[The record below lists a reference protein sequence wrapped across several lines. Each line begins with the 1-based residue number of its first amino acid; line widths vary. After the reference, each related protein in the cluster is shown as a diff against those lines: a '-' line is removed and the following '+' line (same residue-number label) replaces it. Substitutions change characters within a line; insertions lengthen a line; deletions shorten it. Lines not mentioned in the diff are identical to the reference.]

1 MKHRKGEKKMQEK
14 YIPLYKDLYTT
25 FEQDDKQGHMV
36 AIARLAVDIAQD
48 ILNSVTVTPLSAPA
62 IITACKLA
70 IKAISETPAIASKEL
85 DALTDVMLALVAQNL
100 TVYSGTKEN
109 KNFEEMMK

>member
-1 MKHRKGEKKMQEK
+1 MQEK

-25 FEQDDKQGHMV
+25 FEQDDKQGHIV

-48 ILNSVTVTPLSAPA
+48 IVNFVTVTPLSALA
-62 IITACKLA
+62 IITACKLV
-70 IKAISETPAIASKEL
+70 IKIISETPDIASKEL
-85 DALTDVMLALVAQNL
+85 DALTDGMLAVVAQNS
-100 TVYSGTKEN
+100 TVYSGTKRN